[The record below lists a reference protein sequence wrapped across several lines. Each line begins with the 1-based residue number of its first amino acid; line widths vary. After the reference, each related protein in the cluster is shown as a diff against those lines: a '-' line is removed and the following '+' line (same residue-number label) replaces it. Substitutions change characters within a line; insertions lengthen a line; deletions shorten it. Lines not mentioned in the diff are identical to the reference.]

1 MKRGSEKICAGVAL
15 SKSGEVLW
23 YSSEQA
29 EKGKEKVS
37 WLIQNAEA
45 NGWLAR
51 QSLKE
56 QQKSH
61 LKDLKEDKTSRL

>member
-1 MKRGSEKICAGVAL
+1 ME
-15 SKSGEVLW
+15 
-23 YSSEQA
+23 
-29 EKGKEKVS
+29 GKEIS

-45 NGWLAR
+45 NGWLVR

-61 LKDLKEDKTSRL
+61 LKDLEGDKTFGL